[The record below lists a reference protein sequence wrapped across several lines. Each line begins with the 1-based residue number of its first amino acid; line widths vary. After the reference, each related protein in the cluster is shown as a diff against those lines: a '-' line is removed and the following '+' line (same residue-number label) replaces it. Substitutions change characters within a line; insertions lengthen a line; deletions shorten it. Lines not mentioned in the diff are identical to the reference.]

1 MDTRRWIPFFVSICI
16 FLMLTACG
24 GTLNPTAT
32 FQPSVPTSTD
42 ILPAT
47 IEPSPTLMDVF
58 VPATLPPIDTPIPTI
73 TPIPPCT
80 NLLTFISDVT
90 IPDNTIVAAGSTVDK
105 QWQVKNA
112 GTCDWDARY
121 HLRVILGTDLG
132 IGEQSLY
139 PARAGT
145 DAVLRIVFT
154 APLVAGYYSS
164 TWQAVAPDGTLFGDI
179 VTVSIIVQ

>member
-1 MDTRRWIPFFVSICI
+1 MDTRRWLPFFVSICI

-24 GTLNPTAT
+24 GAGEPAAT
-32 FQPSVPTSTD
+32 SQLVAPAETST
-42 ILPAT
+42 LSVV

-58 VPATLPPIDTPIPTI
+58 VPATLPPTDTPIPTI

-80 NLLTFISDVT
+80 NLLTFVSDVT
-90 IPDNTIVAAGSTVDK
+90 IPDNTVVAAGSTVDK
-105 QWQVKNA
+105 QWRVKNA

-121 HLRVILGTDLG
+121 RLRAILGTDLG

-154 APLVAGYYSS
+154 APPVAGYYSS
-164 TWQAVAPDGTLFGDI
+164 TWQAVAPDGSLFGDI
-179 VTVSIIVQ
+179 VTVTIIVQ

>member
-1 MDTRRWIPFFVSICI
+1 MDTRRLIHSFVSICI
-16 FLMLTACG
+16 FLTLSSCG
-24 GTLNPTAT
+24 NASQPAAT
-32 FQPSVPTSTD
+32 SQPNVPADAST
-42 ILPAT
+42 LPAAT
-47 IEPSPTLMDVF
+47 EPSPTLNVF
-58 VPATLPPIDTPIPTI
+58 VPATLPPVDTPIPTL

-80 NLLTFISDVT
+80 NILAYISDIT
-90 IPDNTIVAAGSTVDK
+90 IPDNTVVAAGSTVDK

-121 HLRVILGTDLG
+121 RLRAILGTDLG

-145 DAVLRIVFT
+145 EAVLRIVFT

-164 TWQAVAPDGTLFGDI
+164 TWQAVAPDGSLFGDI